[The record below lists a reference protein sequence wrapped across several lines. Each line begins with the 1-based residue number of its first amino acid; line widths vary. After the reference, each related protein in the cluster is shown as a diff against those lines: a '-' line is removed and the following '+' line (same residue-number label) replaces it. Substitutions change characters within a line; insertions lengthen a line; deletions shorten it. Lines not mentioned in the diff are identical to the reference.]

1 MANDVGWLGWI
12 KTAES
17 EGFGRKVVTDGTGKS
32 S

>member
-1 MANDVGWLGWI
+1 MMQGDQARL

-17 EGFGRKVVTDGTGKS
+17 EGFGRKVVTGGDGKS